1 MNLKER
7 FFEMIDKRK
16 ILAVLRILVL
26 TAAVIYL
33 IFFFTNRFFGEPEQI
48 KVFFSTEDAMYLK
61 AENREIDEDKEIYV
75 QIMEELKAGPF
86 SDNLRATIPEGVEL
100 LDFELDEQN
109 IILNFNSELRE
120 NHWGGSTGEL
130 LTVYSIVNSYTYL
143 DEITS
148 VTIILEGQEV
158 ETLVGHLDLTKPLV
172 YNQKLVM
179 D

>member
-1 MNLKER
+1 MNLKQR

-33 IFFFTNRFFGEPEQI
+33 IFFFSSRFLGEPEQI

-61 AENREIDEDKEIYV
+61 GENREIEEDREIYI
-75 QIMEELKAGPF
+75 QIIEEMKAGPV
-86 SDNLRATIPEGVEL
+86 SDSLRPTIPEGVEL
-100 LDFELDEQN
+100 LDYEIDEQN
-109 IILNFNSELRE
+109 ITLNFNRELRD

-143 DEITS
+143 EDLDS
-148 VTIILEGQEV
+148 VTIILEGQGI

>member
-61 AENREIDEDKEIYV
+61 AENREIEEDTEIYI
-75 QIMEELKAGPF
+75 QIIEELKAGPV
-86 SDNLRATIPEGVEL
+86 SDSLRPTIPEGVEL
-100 LDFELDEQN
+100 LDYEIDEQN
-109 IILNFNSELRE
+109 ITLNFNRELRD

-143 DEITS
+143 EDLDS
-148 VTIILEGQEV
+148 VTIILEGQGI